1 MKTISELPKNVVQDS
16 EFKRMF
22 SDGEKVYT
30 RIWITG
36 KPTGKFEICEFD
48 DVSSAKKHIKNHLTA
63 FYKKK
68 YSKLPAV
75 IEKELLSYK

>member
-1 MKTISELPKNVVQDS
+1 MKTINELPKSVVQDN
-16 EFKRMF
+16 EFKRIF

-36 KPTGKFEICEFD
+36 IPNGRFEICEFE
-48 DVSSAKKHIKNHLTA
+48 DVSSAKKHIKSHLTA

-68 YSKLPAV
+68 YSKLPNIV
-75 IEKELLSYK
+75 EKELKSYS